1 MNDTSKQKLDQKQAN
16 GLARLFNI
24 LYNSAFLYGGTHP
37 TTRKNTALFFDSLE
51 NELLILPLIS
61 LIIDRESLYIEEWCV
76 DKVINT
82 KRIVSQFTKS
92 AIVSVSFSQGIRIE
106 EIEEFISLAGDSKG
120 NRTAAEIEQVLLSKG
135 INNLRLNYIRIGK
148 ITADQA
154 IVRASEAPESKTSA
168 DEHVP
173 VKTSLSKDAL
183 KEIEHVL
190 SMAKL
195 LEHPE
200 KAAALLSEAACNPET
215 STGALNS
222 ISSLR
227 NEIKTSSP
235 GSLDVLL
242 DAVYELK
249 IDLAETIEI
258 QKTTGKILSAADPV
272 RKQIN
277 ELTCDI
283 LLKLVKEEY
292 QNGAL
297 PTKRLAQIIRR
308 MLPDISE
315 LKEILPR
322 LKETLIK
329 EGMPL
334 SDYLELIRAL
344 DLELE
349 GEAIAGSLKDAAESI
364 GVTIGD
370 IVSAIKSEPG
380 DSAKLIYLA
389 SEIRCGTGTDEMQL
403 SNLLTDYIEK
413 ISVEMAAD
421 SREVTL
427 PQGSK
432 VLRKILGQLESEL
445 VDKIK
450 KTGVEESVLLKV
462 KQQLSSRFE
471 SAFDDAA
478 VRYISSNGDSGKD
491 ESPEEISKKLLNF
504 LDQQDQLSRFQKP
517 LLEALQTRGLNAEKI
532 EQLLKQIS
540 HPSSE
545 LKQALPPGTLFS
557 NNMRF
562 LLDREMRQ
570 HQRYKTPF
578 STIMISAKR
587 ILSADSHRIP
597 QKSEICKIVPPL
609 FSAAKELLRDIDL
622 IGFTHEPDFGVI
634 FVLLA
639 MTGREGA
646 LIVKERL
653 RKRIGE
659 LKVVIENQEFS
670 IEPVVSVTTP
680 VENTNVDLKTYL
692 ELAVKTHREEI
703 STIGEK

>member
-24 LYNSAFLYGGTHP
+24 LFNSAFLYGGTHP
-37 TTRKNTALFFDSLE
+37 TTRKNTALFFGSLE
-51 NELLILPLIS
+51 NELLTHPLIS
-61 LIIDRESLYIEEWCV
+61 LIIDRESLYIEEWCI

-92 AIVSVSFSQGIRIE
+92 AIGSVSFSRGIRIE
-106 EIEEFISLAGDSKG
+106 EVEEFICLAGDSRE
-120 NRTAAEIEQVLLSKG
+120 NRTASEIEQVLLSKG
-135 INNLRLNYIRIGK
+135 MNNLRLNYIRIGQ
-148 ITADQA
+148 ITADQTV
-154 IVRASEAPESKTSA
+154 VRASEARESKTST
-168 DEHVP
+168 DEYVP

-183 KEIEHVL
+183 QEIEHVL
-190 SMAKL
+190 SMTKL
-195 LEHPE
+195 LEHPG

-222 ISSLR
+222 ICSLQ
-227 NEIKTSSP
+227 NEIKRSDP

-258 QKTTGKILSAADPV
+258 QKATGKILSAADPV

-283 LLKLVKEEY
+283 LLKLVREEY

-315 LKEILPR
+315 LKGILPR

-344 DLELE
+344 NLELE
-349 GEAIAGSLKDAAESI
+349 SEAIAGSLKDAAESI

-370 IVSAIKSEPG
+370 IVSAIKSEPD

-389 SEIRCGTGTDEMQL
+389 SEIRRGSGTDETQL

-445 VDKIK
+445 VDKLK
-450 KTGVEESVLLKV
+450 KTGVEEPVLLKV

-478 VRYISSNGDSGKD
+478 VRYISGDSVKD
-491 ESPEEISKKLLNF
+491 ESPEVISKKLLNF

-517 LLEALQTRGLNAEKI
+517 LFEALQTRGLNAEKI

-540 HPSSE
+540 RPSSE

-587 ILSADSHRIP
+587 IHSKDTLRIP

-609 FSAAKELLRDIDL
+609 FSAVKELLRDIDL

-653 RKRIGE
+653 KKRIGE

-670 IEPVVSVTTP
+670 IEPAISVTTP
-680 VENTNVDLKTYL
+680 AENMNVELKTYL
-692 ELAVKTHREEI
+692 ELAVKAHREEI
-703 STIGEK
+703 STRRKMKN